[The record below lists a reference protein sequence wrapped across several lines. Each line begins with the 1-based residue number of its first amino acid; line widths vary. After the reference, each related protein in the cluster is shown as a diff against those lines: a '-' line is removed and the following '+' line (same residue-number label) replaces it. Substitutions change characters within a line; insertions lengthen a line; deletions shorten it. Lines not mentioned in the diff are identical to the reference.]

1 MYASSL
7 IIKVKMS
14 EIQDE
19 ECITIKNARQQLNSI
34 QEELLLCEQDIIS
47 SSNTDM
53 QDNNEPL
60 SEIILSI
67 PKKSTN
73 IVIES
78 QPQNEPKIRRENG
91 VRNNRRLRNYD
102 DDCCKCSI
110 V

>member
-67 PKKSTN
+67 PKKSTKM
-73 IVIES
+73 V
-78 QPQNEPKIRRENG
+78 
-91 VRNNRRLRNYD
+91 
-102 DDCCKCSI
+102 
-110 V
+110 